1 MPQNDFDIAN
11 QAGAAFRSDVNS
23 ALQALATLSSA
34 ATAPAT
40 TYARMLWA
48 DTTTNTLKRRNAAN
62 SGWIVVDTLDESFV
76 LSRSSNT
83 ILDLSDGRGDKVLIA
98 TGSYTQTFDA
108 AATLG
113 DGWEIDVIVDAG
125 VTLTLDPNAPETID
139 GSTTRAIT
147 GPAQGRIV
155 CNGTLFRTIG
165 FGGNTLDTT
174 RSDVASAAT
183 VNLTSSAPN
192 TRHINITGTTTITAF
207 TVAAGLC
214 YFVRFAGALTLTNNA
229 NIVTQTGAN
238 IVTQSG
244 DTCILRATAANTVE
258 VLAYTPISG
267 VTLGTMQATT
277 SGTSID
283 FTGIPAWARLI
294 VVSFNGLSTNGTSP
308 PIVQLG
314 DSGGPENTGYSGA
327 FILTNG
333 SGAGSGGNHS
343 SGFLLAGTHAA
354 SNVIHGHIIL
364 ALVNPGTNLWS
375 ASISTGLSDVAF
387 GGTGGGSKSLT
398 AQLDRLRL
406 TTVGG
411 ADTLDLGN
419 WNIAYF

>member
-125 VTLTLDPNAPETID
+125 VTLTLDPNASETID

-174 RSDVASAAT
+174 RTDVASAGT
-183 VNLTSSAPN
+183 VNLTSGAPN

-229 NIVTQTGAN
+229 SIVTQTGAN
-238 IVTQSG
+238 IVTQAG
-244 DTCILRATAANTVE
+244 DTCVLRATAANTVE
-258 VLAYTPISG
+258 VLAYVPAVLNQQTTRSMVRLHSLNGYGSTNNKIRRFTTVVTNQGSDITYADSA
-267 VTLGTMQATT
+267 TLGASFTINRAGVYAISYSDNFSSAAEMGLSLNSAQLTTSFAFITDADRLAIATT
-277 SGTSID
+277 
-283 FTGIPAWARLI
+283 
-294 VVSFNGLSTNGTSP
+294 
-308 PIVQLG
+308 
-314 DSGGPENTGYSGA
+314 
-327 FILTNG
+327 
-333 SGAGSGGNHS
+333 
-343 SGFLLAGTHAA
+343 AGTAFTALAA
-354 SNVIHGHIIL
+354 WVGYLPSGSVIRAH
-364 ALVNPGTNLWS
+364 T
-375 ASISTGLSDVAF
+375 TGLDAS
-387 GGTGGGSKSLT
+387 
-398 AQLDRLRL
+398 
-406 TTVGG
+406 VGN
-411 ADTLDLGN
+411 LGN
-419 WNIAYF
+419 FTITRVG